1 MLTDA
6 ELLLAHEYGSFV
18 EFADRMGLQ
27 GTARAEAERIDREH
41 ETSARKESNG

>member
-6 ELLLAHEYGSFV
+6 ELCLAHEYGTFV

-27 GTARAEAERIDREH
+27 GRARLEAERIDREH
-41 ETSARKESNG
+41 ETAERKESDG

>member
-6 ELLLAHEYGSFV
+6 EIRLANEYGTYT

-27 GTARAEAERIDREH
+27 GTARAEA
-41 ETSARKESNG
+41 

>member
-6 ELLLAHEYGSFV
+6 ELRLAHEYGTFV

-41 ETSARKESNG
+41 ETSHREESNG